1 MAKVMLIDGN
11 SLAYRAF
18 FALPTDMAT
27 ASGQITNAV
36 FGFTSMLINLW
47 RDHQP
52 DKVVV
57 AFDRP
62 EPTFRHAIVP
72 TYKGTRD
79 SAPDILRQQMGL
91 VREVLEALAVPTV
104 DAPGFEADDVI
115 ATLAT
120 EGRDAGDD
128 VIVVTGDRDTYQLV
142 EDPHVKVLYNV
153 RGVSDYK
160 LYDEAGIAER
170 TGVRP
175 SDYVQY
181 AALRGDNSDNLP
193 GVPGVG
199 EKTAAKLINTRGGL
213 DGVFASLDELTPK
226 LRENLAAAEDQVRTN
241 AEVMLLVR
249 DVPLEAR
256 LDDLS
261 LGEVDAQAVRKLF
274 DFLEFRT
281 LHTRLAEALGG
292 ALGEDA
298 TGAGPS
304 TAALVPKIDVLQTP
318 AAAVEA
324 LKAAAADGASAP
336 PLALALAAPDGGL
349 DSGLAWVVDAAAG
362 RVAFVGG
369 PLLSDAAVS
378 AALADLLTAPAEGTR
393 PDPSGSQTAPAD
405 GTRPDPSRSQTAPA
419 EGTRPDPSGSQTA
432 PADGTRPGPSGSQT
446 APAGD
451 TDPDSGRPLAVHGA
465 KALMRPLLDRGI
477 EMRDPLLDTML
488 AAYLLDPADA
498 RYDLNDLAGRY
509 AGIDPPA
516 HAPQEGRLDLD
527 GDSIEPHD
535 QAGWAAL
542 AIDRLVTPLREALAA
557 QGLESLN
564 DDVEVPLV
572 RVLARMEHIGIG
584 VDRSVLEQIRDELDT
599 EAEELREQVLTD
611 AGRPINVNSPKQLA
625 EVLFDDLG
633 LTPTKRTKT
642 GYSTDAQSLEKLRGE
657 HPIVD
662 HLLGYREVEK
672 LRSTYGVGLLAEI
685 GPDERI
691 RATFNQTVARTGRLS
706 SDAPNLHNIPVRS
719 ERGRVFRTAFVA
731 PAGCKLLVAD
741 YDQIELRCIA
751 HLAEDPGLIAAFEAG
766 DDIHTATAARVFDI
780 EPSEVGVEER
790 ATAKMVS
797 YGLAYGMEA
806 YGLAQRLNIAT
817 GEAAK
822 ILDAYFEAFGAVR
835 DYMDRT
841 VAEARSKGYTET
853 LFGRRRQIPEL
864 ASPNVRLRQAGERQ
878 AMNAGIQGLAADI
891 FKVALVR
898 LHRALEAEGLESRI
912 VLQVHDEIILEAP
925 DAEVGPASELTREV
939 MRGAFELRV
948 PLEVDLQVAST
959 WAGAKG

>member
-62 EPTFRHAIVP
+62 EPTFRHEMVP

-142 EDPHVKVLYNV
+142 EDPQVKVLYNV

-160 LYDEAGIAER
+160 LYDEAGILGR
-170 TGVRP
+170 TGVKP
-175 SDYVQY
+175 ADYVQY

-199 EKTAAKLINTRGGL
+199 EKTAAKLINTKGDL
-213 DGVFASLDELTPK
+213 DGIFASLDELTPK

-256 LDDLS
+256 LDDLT

-281 LHTRLAEALGG
+281 LHTRLAEALGDS
-292 ALGEDA
+292 LGTDA
-298 TGAGPS
+298 AEGPS
-304 TAALVPKIDVLQTP
+304 TRALTPEVEVVETP
-318 AAAVEA
+318 AAAAEA
-324 LKAAAADGASAP
+324 LRAAAAQGASAP
-336 PLALALAAPDGGL
+336 PLALTAPTAGL
-349 DSGLAWVVDAAAG
+349 EGGLAWVVDGAAS

-369 PLLSDAAVS
+369 PLLDNATVS
-378 AALADLLTAPAEGTR
+378 AALADLL
-393 PDPSGSQTAPAD
+393 SG
-405 GTRPDPSRSQTAPA
+405 
-419 EGTRPDPSGSQTA
+419 
-432 PADGTRPGPSGSQT
+432 
-446 APAGD
+446 PAGSAD
-451 TDPDSGRPLAVHGA
+451 RGSSRPLAAHGA
-465 KALMRPLLDRGI
+465 KALMRSLLDRGI
-477 EMRDPLLDTML
+477 EMRDPLIDTML

-498 RYDLNDLAGRY
+498 RYDLSDLAGRY
-509 AGIDPPA
+509 AGIDPPSN
-516 HAPQEGRLDLD
+516 APEEGRLDLD
-527 GDSIEPHD
+527 GDSIEPHE

-542 AIDRLVTPLREALAA
+542 AIDRLVTPLLEALVA

-572 RVLARMEHIGIG
+572 RVLARMEHIGIA
-584 VDRSVLEQIRDELDT
+584 VDRSVLERIRDELDT
-599 EAEELREQVLTD
+599 EAEQLREQVLTD

-625 EVLFDDLG
+625 EVLFEDLG

-731 PAGCKLLVAD
+731 PGGCRLLVAD
-741 YDQIELRCIA
+741 SDQIELRCIA
-751 HLAEDPGLIAAFEAG
+751 RLAEDPGLIAAFEAG
-766 DDIHTATAARVFDI
+766 DDIHTATAARVFDVDA
-780 EPSEVGVEER
+780 SEVGVEKR
-790 ATAKMVS
+790 STAKMVS

-817 GEAAK
+817 GEAAE
-822 ILDAYFEAFGAVR
+822 ILDAYFEAFPAVR

-898 LHRALEAEGLESRI
+898 LHRALEAERLESRI
-912 VLQVHDEIILEAP
+912 VLQVHDEIILESP

>member
-1 MAKVMLIDGN
+1 MSKVMLIDGN

-62 EPTFRHAIVP
+62 EPTFRHEMVP

-142 EDPHVKVLYNV
+142 EDPSVKVLYNV

-160 LYDEAGIAER
+160 LYDEAGILDR
-170 TGVRP
+170 TGVKP
-175 SDYVQY
+175 ADYVQY

-199 EKTAAKLINTRGGL
+199 EKTAAKLINTKGGI
-213 DGVFASLDELTPK
+213 DGIFASLDDLTPK
-226 LRENLAAAEDQVRTN
+226 LRENLAAAEEQVRSN

-249 DVPLEAR
+249 DVPMEAR
-256 LDDLS
+256 LEDLA
-261 LGEVDAQAVRKLF
+261 LGEVDPPAVRKLF

-281 LHTRLAEALGG
+281 LHTRLAEALGD
-292 ALGEDA
+292 ALGEDDA
-298 TGAGPS
+298 GAGPS
-304 TAALVPKIDVLQTP
+304 TRTLSPDVQVLETP
-318 AAAVEA
+318 AAAAEA
-324 LKAAAADGASAP
+324 LGAAAADSGSGTP
-336 PLALALAAPDGGL
+336 LALAAPTGGIEG
-349 DSGLAWVVDAAAG
+349 GLAWVVDAAAG
-362 RVAFVGG
+362 RVAFISG
-369 PLLSDAAVS
+369 PLLNDAAVS
-378 AALADLLTAPAEGTR
+378 AALAVLV
-393 PDPSGSQTAPAD
+393 SG
-405 GTRPDPSRSQTAPA
+405 
-419 EGTRPDPSGSQTA
+419 
-432 PADGTRPGPSGSQT
+432 
-446 APAGD
+446 PAG
-451 TDPDSGRPLAVHGA
+451 SAERGSNRPLAVHGA

-477 EMRDPLLDTML
+477 EMRDPLIDTVL

-498 RYDLNDLAGRY
+498 RYDLSDLAGRY
-509 AGIDPPA
+509 AGIDPPS

-542 AIDRLVTPLREALAA
+542 AVDRLVTPLREALAA

-564 DDVEVPLV
+564 DEVEVPLV

-599 EAEELREQVLTD
+599 EAEELRDQVLAD

-625 EVLFDDLG
+625 EVLFEDLG

-642 GYSTDAQSLEKLRGE
+642 GFSTDAQSLEKLRGE

-731 PAGCKLLVAD
+731 PEGCELLVAD

-766 DDIHTATAARVFDI
+766 DDIHTATAARIFDI
-780 EPSEVGVEER
+780 DPSEVGVEKR
-790 ATAKMVS
+790 STAKMVS

-817 GEAAK
+817 GEAAE
-822 ILDAYFEAFGAVR
+822 ILDAYFEAFPSVR

-864 ASPNVRLRQAGERQ
+864 SSPNVRLRQAGERQ

-898 LHRALEAEGLESRI
+898 LHRALDEEDLESRI

-925 DAEVGPASELTREV
+925 EAEIGPASELTREV

>member
-1 MAKVMLIDGN
+1 MLIDGN

-52 DKVVV
+52 HKVVV

-62 EPTFRHAIVP
+62 EPTFRHTMVP

-120 EGRDAGDD
+120 EGRDAGHE

-142 EDPHVKVLYNV
+142 EDPSVRVLYNV

-160 LYDEAGIAER
+160 LYDEAGILDR

-175 SDYVQY
+175 ADYVQY
-181 AALRGDNSDNLP
+181 AALRGDSSDNLP

-213 DGVFASLDELTPK
+213 DGIFAALDELTPK

-249 DVPLEAR
+249 DVPLEAG

-281 LHTRLAEALGG
+281 LHTRLAEALGD

-298 TGAGPS
+298 TGADPS
-304 TAALVPKIDVLQTP
+304 TTVLVPDIDVLATS

-324 LKAAAADGASAP
+324 LQAAAAQPATAP
-336 PLALALAAPDGGL
+336 PLALAAPAGGL
-349 DSGLAWVVDAAAG
+349 EAGLAWVVDAAES

-369 PLLSDAAVS
+369 ALLGDSAVS
-378 AALADLLTAPAEGTR
+378 AALTDLLTAPARGTG
-393 PDPSGSQTAPAD
+393 PGSV
-405 GTRPDPSRSQTAPA
+405 RS
-419 EGTRPDPSGSQTA
+419 
-432 PADGTRPGPSGSQT
+432 
-446 APAGD
+446 
-451 TDPDSGRPLAVHGA
+451 LAAHGA
-465 KALMRPLLDRGI
+465 KSLMGPLLDRGI
-477 EMRDPLLDTML
+477 EMRDPLIDTML

-498 RYDLNDLAGRY
+498 RYDLSDLAGRY
-509 AGIDPPA
+509 ADIDPPS
-516 HAPQEGRLDLD
+516 HAPPEGRLDLD
-527 GDSIEPHD
+527 GGSIEPHE
-535 QAGWAAL
+535 QAGWEAL

-557 QGLESLN
+557 QSLESLN

-584 VDRSVLEQIRDELDT
+584 VDRSVLERIRDELDT
-599 EAEELREQVLTD
+599 EAEDLRSQVLSD

-625 EVLFDDLG
+625 EVLFEDLG

-642 GYSTDAQSLEKLRGE
+642 GYSTDAQSLEKLRGA

-672 LRSTYGVGLLAEI
+672 LRSTYGVGLLAEV

-780 EPSEVGVEER
+780 APSDVGVEER

-817 GEAAK
+817 GEAAE
-822 ILDAYFEAFGAVR
+822 ILDAYFEAFPAVR
-835 DYMDRT
+835 DYMDHT

-898 LHRALEAEGLESRI
+898 LDRALEAEGLASRI

-925 DAEVGPASELTREV
+925 DAEVAPASDLTRDV

-948 PLEVDLQVAST
+948 PLEVDLQVAGT

>member
-52 DKVVV
+52 GKVVV

-62 EPTFRHAIVP
+62 EPTFRHEMVP
-72 TYKGTRD
+72 SYKGTRD

-170 TGVRP
+170 TGVKP

-213 DGVFASLDELTPK
+213 DGIFTSLDELTPK

-256 LDDLS
+256 LDDLA

-274 DFLEFRT
+274 DFLEFRS
-281 LHTRLAEALGG
+281 LHARLAEALG
-292 ALGEDA
+292 ASLGEDA
-298 TGAGPS
+298 AGDGPS
-304 TAALVPKIDVLQTP
+304 TRALAPDVEVLETPEGAAG
-318 AAAVEA
+318 A
-324 LKAAAADGASAP
+324 LRAAAAPGTSAP
-336 PLALALAAPDGGL
+336 PLALAAPTGGL
-349 DSGLAWVVDAAAG
+349 EVGLAWVVDGAAG
-362 RVAFVGG
+362 RVAFIPGS
-369 PLLSDAAVS
+369 LLDDAAVS
-378 AALADLLTAPAEGTR
+378 AALADLLAG
-393 PDPSGSQTAPAD
+393 
-405 GTRPDPSRSQTAPA
+405 
-419 EGTRPDPSGSQTA
+419 
-432 PADGTRPGPSGSQT
+432 
-446 APAGD
+446 PAGSAD
-451 TDPDSGRPLAVHGA
+451 RGSNRPLAVHGA

-477 EMRDPLLDTML
+477 EMRDPLIDTML

-509 AGIDPPA
+509 AGIDPPS

-898 LHRALEAEGLESRI
+898 LHRALEAEELESRI

>member
-1 MAKVMLIDGN
+1 
-11 SLAYRAF
+11 
-18 FALPTDMAT
+18 
-27 ASGQITNAV
+27 
-36 FGFTSMLINLW
+36 
-47 RDHQP
+47 
-52 DKVVV
+52 
-57 AFDRP
+57 
-62 EPTFRHAIVP
+62 
-72 TYKGTRD
+72 
-79 SAPDILRQQMGL
+79 
-91 VREVLEALAVPTV
+91 
-104 DAPGFEADDVI
+104 
-115 ATLAT
+115 
-120 EGRDAGDD
+120 
-128 VIVVTGDRDTYQLV
+128 TGDRDTYQLV
-142 EDPHVKVLYNV
+142 EDPQVKVLYNV

-160 LYDEAGIAER
+160 LYDEAGILAR
-170 TGVRP
+170 TGVKP
-175 SDYVQY
+175 ADYVQY

-199 EKTAAKLINTRGGL
+199 EKTAAKLINTKDGL
-213 DGVFASLDELTPK
+213 DGIFASLDDLTPK

-256 LDDLS
+256 LKDLT

-274 DFLEFRT
+274 DFLEFRS
-281 LHTRLAEALGG
+281 LHARLAEALGDS
-292 ALGEDA
+292 LGEDA
-298 TGAGPS
+298 AGAGPS
-304 TAALVPKIDVLQTP
+304 TRALTPEVEVLETP
-318 AAAVEA
+318 AAAAEA
-324 LKAAAADGASAP
+324 LRAAAAQGASAP
-336 PLALALAAPDGGL
+336 PLALTAPAGGL
-349 DSGLAWVVDAAAG
+349 EGGLAWVVEGAAG
-362 RVAFVGG
+362 RVAFVSGD
-369 PLLSDAAVS
+369 LLDDATVS
-378 AALADLLTAPAEGTR
+378 AALDDLL
-393 PDPSGSQTAPAD
+393 SGAAGSAD
-405 GTRPDPSRSQTAPA
+405 RGSSRA
-419 EGTRPDPSGSQTA
+419 
-432 PADGTRPGPSGSQT
+432 
-446 APAGD
+446 
-451 TDPDSGRPLAVHGA
+451 LAAHGA
-465 KALMRPLLDRGI
+465 KALMRSLLDRGI
-477 EMRDPLLDTML
+477 EMRDPLIDTML

-498 RYDLNDLAGRY
+498 RYDLSDLAGRY
-509 AGIDPPA
+509 AGIDPPS

-527 GDSIEPHD
+527 GDSIEPHE

-572 RVLARMEHIGIG
+572 RVLARMEHIGVG
-584 VDRSVLEQIRDELDT
+584 VDRSVLERIRDELDT
-599 EAEELREQVLTD
+599 EAEQLREQVLAD

-625 EVLFDDLG
+625 EVLFEDLG

-731 PAGCKLLVAD
+731 PAGCRLLVAD

-766 DDIHTATAARVFDI
+766 DDIHTATAARVFDVD
-780 EPSEVGVEER
+780 PSEVGVEKR
-790 ATAKMVS
+790 STAKMVS

-898 LHRALEAEGLESRI
+898 LHRALEAERLESRI
-912 VLQVHDEIILEAP
+912 VLQVHDEIILESP

-948 PLEVDLQVAST
+948 PLEVDLQVAAT